1 THQMESIGSAF
12 FLILLIIGIVFIIK
26 KSKKIGFLFIGIS
39 IIFLFMLPEIKF
51 NKYKKSTYGIYKGS
65 NEQKIIIENG
75 KYKIFIAENLI
86 SSGNVEYSNIDD
98 YSFYL
103 GEEQN
108 FESRNENQ
116 IRNSKNVNEILYK

>member
-1 THQMESIGSAF
+1 MESIGSAF

-75 KYKIFIAENLI
+75 KYKIFIAEKLI

-103 GEEQN
+103 GEDQN

-116 IRNSKNVNEILYK
+116 IRNSKNVNEILYKQ